1 MGCIYRDGGHF
12 FLNVQNESLYFAEEN
27 ATQRP
32 SFAVLPTTTSCRDTL
47 GQACMVP
54 PVRRVSCV
62 GRWAVGGVHQPMAPL
77 LRLSDSTP
85 ELNKYVA
92 PACPWSSAGQTEEG
106 GGGAREGG
114 VGEERVEAQ
123 SGREWSKPDR
133 TSSSWARG
141 GWCRGKLKRWNDGL
155 IRRLCSVFML
165 LLFRKP
171 AQNSTLSVREDVKIH
186 FALVWRGD
194 EDSKL
199 KINVKKLQS
208 FSHLDNSISQFTGS

>member
-1 MGCIYRDGGHF
+1 MEDKSRPEHLFKCSKWIFVFCRRKC
-12 FLNVQNESLYFAEEN
+12 N
-27 ATQRP
+27 ATTIFCRAAHHDKLQRHFG
-32 SFAVLPTTTSCRDTL
+32 SSLRGA
-47 GQACMVP
+47 

-123 SGREWSKPDR
+123 SGKEWSKPDW

-141 GWCRGKLKRWNDGL
+141 GWCREKLKRWNDGL
-155 IRRLCSVFML
+155 IRRQCSVFMF
-165 LLFRKP
+165 LLFGKP
-171 AQNSTLSVREDVKIH
+171 AQNSTVSVREDVKIQ
-186 FALVWRGD
+186 FALVWHGD
-194 EDSKL
+194 EDSELL
-199 KINVKKLQS
+199 KKC
-208 FSHLDNSISQFTGS
+208 